1 MSPAEAGL
9 HTDGAGGAQVTIED
23 PDLCGRYV
31 AAIADV
37 TVGPSPQWMQDRLL
51 MCGVRPISNIVD
63 ITNYVMLETGQPM
76 HAFDLAKMREGRII
90 VRRAKPGETMTTLDG
105 KKRTLTPDML
115 VIADAEC
122 AEDIGGV
129 MGGASSEIS
138 NSTKRIVFEA
148 AYFFPAQI
156 RSTSK
161 TLGLKTE
168 ASSRFERGAD
178 RTAPPRAM
186 KRALELLEK
195 INAGT
200 PEGDSYRRLPFAVS
214 AEDDAAGSRAHRRT
228 ARDGRAGRC
237 GRANPD
243 VAGLWY
249 FQAPSPK
256 PQAR

>member
-1 MSPAEAGL
+1 
-9 HTDGAGGAQVTIED
+9 
-23 PDLCGRYV
+23 
-31 AAIADV
+31 
-37 TVGPSPQWMQDRLL
+37 

-76 HAFDLAKMREGRII
+76 HAFDLAKMREGKII

-138 NSTKRIVFEA
+138 NSTTRIVFEA
-148 AYFFPAQI
+148 AYFTPSQI

-161 TLGLKTE
+161 KLGLKTE

-186 KRALELLEK
+186 KRALRAARDRSARASPTG
-195 INAGT
+195 N
-200 PEGDSYRRLPFAVS
+200 SHRRLPCAVS
-214 AEDDAAGSRAHRRT
+214 AEDDAAGSRAHRRP
-228 ARDGRAGRC
+228 ARDGRAGRG

-243 VAGLWY
+243 VARLRISKA
-249 FQAPSPK
+249 QAPGPK
-256 PQAR
+256 P